1 MKHIG
6 WKIAFGISWIPASW
20 LYANT
25 ITCFMA
31 MDNPDMVE
39 SLTGGIVF
47 FALLIPS
54 ILFALLQTFL
64 GWRAFR

>member
-39 SLTGGIVF
+39 SLAGGIGF

-54 ILFALLQTFL
+54 ILFALLQAFL
-64 GWRAFR
+64 GWRAFK